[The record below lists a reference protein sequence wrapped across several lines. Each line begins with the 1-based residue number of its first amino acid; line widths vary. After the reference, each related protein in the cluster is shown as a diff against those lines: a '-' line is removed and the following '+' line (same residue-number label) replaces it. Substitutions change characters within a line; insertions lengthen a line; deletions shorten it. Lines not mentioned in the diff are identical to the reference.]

1 MFYATPLEKLGL
13 FSILLKSCEKISL
26 GQDSFDNSDIEE
38 LSDPYL
44 FLQPQN
50 YSKKEN
56 LPADFFSQFNS
67 LLQKDYWEKKFESSQ
82 RDDILLVNDVGLCR
96 VKIESDEEITKVLNA
111 HYFIKDALEIVINNF
126 KKQSEMSDLIIRVI
140 ELFFTLYSG

>member
-1 MFYATPLEKLGL
+1 MFYATSLEKLGL

-56 LPADFFSQFNS
+56 LPADFLSQFNS
-67 LLQKDYWEKKFESSQ
+67 LLQKDYWEKKFES
-82 RDDILLVNDVGLCR
+82 
-96 VKIESDEEITKVLNA
+96 VKEMIYYSLM
-111 HYFIKDALEIVINNF
+111 
-126 KKQSEMSDLIIRVI
+126 MSDYV
-140 ELFFTLYSG
+140 ELK

>member
-1 MFYATPLEKLGL
+1 MFYATSLEKLGL

-56 LPADFFSQFNS
+56 LPADFLSQFNS
-67 LLQKDYWEKKFESSQ
+67 LLKIIGRKNLNQ
-82 RDDILLVNDVGLCR
+82 
-96 VKIESDEEITKVLNA
+96 VKEMIYYSLM
-111 HYFIKDALEIVINNF
+111 
-126 KKQSEMSDLIIRVI
+126 MSDYV
-140 ELFFTLYSG
+140 ELK